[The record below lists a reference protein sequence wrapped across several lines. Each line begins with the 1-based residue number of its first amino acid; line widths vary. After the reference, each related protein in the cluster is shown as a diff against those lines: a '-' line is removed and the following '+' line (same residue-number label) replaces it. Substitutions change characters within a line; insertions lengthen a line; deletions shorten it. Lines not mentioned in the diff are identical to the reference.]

1 MKKKM
6 NIKLLSYAFIAYQMM
21 GLTAYADVVTCVNTG
36 YTTGPVAG
44 SGWSDGLTPSN
55 DKDYL
60 VNNGKVLSTG
70 NNKTDNFTFLGRSLT
85 IGDAT
90 TAGTIIFCGA
100 GTTAFPCG
108 IKIYNS
114 SAGSNVNSGNS
125 NNQLTE
131 VHHID
136 GPVMFDSSYKT
147 APQLVSAFRSN
158 GQHLYFDGVITG
170 DDKTGMKFS
179 AGEWSNVNTNDLI
192 AFTGDMSGYN
202 GYIELSGSGIGTP
215 NVLVLALGNLT
226 YSGTVKLT
234 DGYQAF
240 LRTVDTDDVAK
251 IAKLVMPNGSTIY
264 PQIDVVNKKCGTI
277 EITGLFDRSGKQ
289 CIRAKFLNYFS
300 SCDHGKFSLPVLKV
314 AKSAGTLNVKDFELA
329 VEDAGEMPDGAVALR
344 VAEDESGVPTLYL
357 DIAAY
362 SSDGVTDVQ
371 LLISDASQESAF
383 LEEFSSHW
391 NPIGVPQDGRTY
403 HVKNGR
409 MLRTPYLAAA
419 GESNTAPYGDDQI
432 FSGDAIILGDAT
444 SVGTLGLWSMAR
456 VRIPSLV
463 LSNAVV
469 SSAGNWGGKRST
481 IVNSDILVA
490 ATAPEKAVFRTDS
503 TWQHLFFEGS
513 LSGDVNSSV
522 RFLFTNA
529 NSDMNLDS
537 DCSAYNGLIEV
548 SATSDGGTN
557 LADFRIGAAKL
568 PGTLRLG
575 SVTGKTGG
583 TVKLTATNGLEVGT
597 LVVNRPTTLSINV
610 DSATYE
616 ADRDIIKILDSLEMN
631 STVTVDVAFT
641 GGEPVMNNLD
651 AAFIPVMRWPVS
663 CGVDESKFAAG
674 TVTVSGVSANNQLTP
689 SSGFM
694 TAAFR
699 TEGEWRIMGLEKRKV
714 VYLLVP
720 DDSKTNDNPVVYSA
734 RTSFD
739 ECYKQESDRAYG
751 WNWSDGQRPIPEFD
765 YYVDKTLRTNSSEQD
780 QVFRGH
786 AMHLTKGT
794 LVMQSYSA
802 TITNLNITGGNVM
815 HIHQGG
821 DTRAYGFA
829 RGGTRRIYGNAFVSQ
844 MGASIVS
851 PFLTTTSGSGC
862 FDFAMKLSGSG
873 QVNFKMNSSTLFP
886 QNAVNPSY
894 LMVSGDNSKW
904 TGNLL
909 CCATDGKLWSS
920 DEHLVV
926 LFSNMD
932 NLGGDLSKFVYNG
945 LTLRHAATLKP
956 MESTVYSRVNRGVF
970 IDGFGGVDCD
980 TNIVLN
986 IDSTITYSGKLR
998 KQGAG
1003 TLLFGGPAKFLQPD
1017 KTVGDLP
1024 VADTDLNVLCVE
1036 EGSVGVTAPLACDGV
1051 KAVFED
1057 GASLCVKVSGSDD
1070 DLASK
1075 GWTSVKTD
1083 TPFVLNAS
1091 DGKLPVTFDA
1101 SGLVSNGSRYETAI
1115 CTVSETAAS
1124 ALRGKF
1130 KLARPGLKGYVA
1142 ELIDEVVDADA
1153 QKVTF
1158 RARLRY
1164 SAMKVILR

>member
-1 MKKKM
+1 
-6 NIKLLSYAFIAYQMM
+6 MM
-21 GLTAYADVVTCVNTG
+21 FLTAYADVVTCVNTG

-432 FSGDAIILGDAT
+432 FSGDAIVLGDAT

-490 ATAPEKAVFRTDS
+490 ATVPEKAVFRTDS
-503 TWQHLFFEGS
+503 TWQHLFLEGS

-529 NSDMNLDS
+529 NSDINLDS
-537 DCSAYNGLIEV
+537 DCSAYNGLVEV

-568 PGTLRLG
+568 PGTLKLG
-575 SVTGKTGG
+575 AVTGKTGG

-610 DSATYE
+610 ASATYE

-631 STVTVDVAFT
+631 SSVTVDVAFT

-663 CGVDESKFAAG
+663 CEVDESKFAAG

-739 ECYKQESDRAYG
+739 ECYKQEGDRAYG
-751 WNWSDGQRPIPEFD
+751 WNWSDGQRPSPEFD

-1083 TPFVLNAS
+1083 TPFVLKAS

-1124 ALRGKF
+1124 TLRGKF

-1153 QKVTF
+1153 QTVTF